1 MLNKDDKQD
10 NNSDH
15 DNQDAESKISTSDE
29 RIIQLKKISI
39 PLPRRKRW
47 LIFSIF
53 VILNIMINVDHGTV
67 PAATEEIKKDLNIND
82 EQLGLFGSLVYLG
95 NMFGSLV
102 SLTLINKLN
111 RKYLLAVSLTLSGG
125 FLMTFTIWSSLYFLF
140 SNRIVVGM
148 FQAFVSI
155 YLPIWCDQFGIKRQ
169 RTIMIALIQVAPPLG
184 VVLGYAITIL
194 CQKVIKLI

>member
-10 NNSDH
+10 NNSDQ
-15 DNQDAESKISTSDE
+15 DNQDGESKISTSDE

-155 YLPIWCDQFGIKRQ
+155 YLPIWCDQFGIKRK

-194 CQKVIKLI
+194 CQKVIN

>member
-1 MLNKDDKQD
+1 MVLKKKKFTNLLYLKHRGDNMIKLKEILFLNSLRGVGKATIYKTYWNMLNDSDDFYD
-10 NNSDH
+10 LVSDVEMT
-15 DNQDAESKISTSDE
+15 NK
-29 RIIQLKKISI
+29 
-39 PLPRRKRW
+39 
-47 LIFSIF
+47 FS
-53 VILNIMINVDHGTV
+53 
-67 PAATEEIKKDLNIND
+67 TEEIKKDLNIND

-184 VVLGYAITIL
+184 VVLGYSITIL
-194 CQKVIKLI
+194 CQKVIN

>member
-10 NNSDH
+10 NNSDQ
-15 DNQDAESKISTSDE
+15 DNQDGESKISTSDE

-82 EQLGLFGSLVYLG
+82 EQFGLFGSLVYLG

-194 CQKVIKLI
+194 CQKVIN

>member
-10 NNSDH
+10 NNSDQ
-15 DNQDAESKISTSDE
+15 DNQDGESKISTSDE

-155 YLPIWCDQFGIKRQ
+155 YLPIWCDQFGSKRQ

-194 CQKVIKLI
+194 CQKVIN

>member
-10 NNSDH
+10 NNSDQ
-15 DNQDAESKISTSDE
+15 DNQDGESKISTSDE

-67 PAATEEIKKDLNIND
+67 PAATEEIKNDLNIND

-194 CQKVIKLI
+194 CQKVIN

>member
-10 NNSDH
+10 NNSDQ
-15 DNQDAESKISTSDE
+15 DNQDGESKISTSDE

-184 VVLGYAITIL
+184 VVLGYSIT
-194 CQKVIKLI
+194 K

>member
-10 NNSDH
+10 NNSDQ
-15 DNQDAESKISTSDE
+15 DNQDGESKISTSDE

-194 CQKVIKLI
+194 CQKVIN

>member
-10 NNSDH
+10 NNSDQ
-15 DNQDAESKISTSDE
+15 DNQDGESKISTSDE

-184 VVLGYAITIL
+184 VVLGYSITIL
-194 CQKVIKLI
+194 CQKVIN

>member
-1 MLNKDDKQD
+1 
-10 NNSDH
+10 
-15 DNQDAESKISTSDE
+15 
-29 RIIQLKKISI
+29 
-39 PLPRRKRW
+39 
-47 LIFSIF
+47 
-53 VILNIMINVDHGTV
+53 MINVDHGTV

>member
-15 DNQDAESKISTSDE
+15 DNQDAESKISTSYE